1 MSSGKYR
8 LPLPES
14 PQQRRRLL
22 KHTIREEGKEEE
34 EDTRELTS
42 KLDDDDDSPLR
53 MSDSP
58 SLPKIGRKKA
68 VRIDRKRTVSEVESL
83 DNTSE
88 GYSSDSDFE
97 GTATML
103 MRPSLKRKNS
113 ESLDDVMQNLRDI
126 TTSDPDRVTSFV
138 PPPSPDE
145 RCTTPSMNSAYVRR
159 LCENLRRNSLFGDV
173 YSFLKTSKREEHG
186 GSELYEALR
195 ERFGKNELSFCFEV
209 DQFIFLEKMCERK
222 LVGEPKILNVR
233 RRTGRVSGK

>member
-1 MSSGKYR
+1 M
-8 LPLPES
+8 
-14 PQQRRRLL
+14 
-22 KHTIREEGKEEE
+22 
-34 EDTRELTS
+34 TS
-42 KLDDDDDSPLR
+42 KLDDDDSALR

-58 SLPKIGRKKA
+58 SLPKIDRKKA

-126 TTSDPDRVTSFV
+126 TTSDPDRVTTFV

-145 RCTTPSMNSAYVRR
+145 RCTTPSMNSAYVVFER
-159 LCENLRRNSLFGDV
+159 ESITH
-173 YSFLKTSKREEHG
+173 KT
-186 GSELYEALR
+186 L
-195 ERFGKNELSFCFEV
+195 
-209 DQFIFLEKMCERK
+209 
-222 LVGEPKILNVR
+222 
-233 RRTGRVSGK
+233 